1 MILFLAVNMV
11 ISQDQS
17 LTSNPE
23 ICCQTCLTWQEMF
36 QMGPK
41 NPDAGMPPR
50 NLPDKPGSFANAWE
64 DSCPM
69 RWRFGP
75 KTCLVLFEST
85 WLRDWREF
93 WRSAFLGC
101 TVPKLNMPIS
111 NGIRPKTTSHIKP
124 IGQTRGRFW
133 YSFAMAPQA
142 MISIQTL

>member
-1 MILFLAVNMV
+1 MDFHLGLQSLSVHVEATLGPATSPGRREESREFSSQERNASFGAGGFLGMIFFLAVNMV

-23 ICCQTCLTWQEMF
+23 ICCHTCLTWQEMF

-75 KTCLVLFEST
+75 KKTCLVLFEST
-85 WLRDWREF
+85 RLRD
-93 WRSAFLGC
+93 
-101 TVPKLNMPIS
+101 
-111 NGIRPKTTSHIKP
+111 
-124 IGQTRGRFW
+124 
-133 YSFAMAPQA
+133 
-142 MISIQTL
+142 